1 MLLTYDITREETFLN
16 LAEWIRE
23 IKTHSAEDVKIY
35 LVGNKSEL
43 EDAREVSLQMAI
55 DFAKTNNVS

>member
-16 LAEWIRE
+16 LTDWLRE
-23 IKTHSAEDVKIY
+23 IKQHSSEDVKVY

-43 EDAREVSLQMAI
+43 EDTREVTIQQAME
-55 DFAKTNNVS
+55 FAR